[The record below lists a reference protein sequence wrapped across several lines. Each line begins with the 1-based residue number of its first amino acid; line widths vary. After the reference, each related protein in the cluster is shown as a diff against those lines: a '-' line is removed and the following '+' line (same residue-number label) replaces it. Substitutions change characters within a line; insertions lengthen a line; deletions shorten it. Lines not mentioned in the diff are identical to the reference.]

1 MKSKLLKSKLPL
13 KLWALLFAM
22 FFCGNAFAQKIS
34 VKGQVVDAAGESIIG
49 ATVRVLGTTAG
60 TITDLDGN
68 FMLDADLKDSLA
80 VSYIG
85 YSEVVVKAAENLHI
99 VLQED
104 TKEMDEVVVIG
115 YGKVKKNDLT
125 GSVTAISADKMV
137 RGAATSA
144 TDLLAG
150 KAAGVSVISD
160 GGAPGAG
167 ATIRI
172 RGGSSMSA
180 SNNPLVVIDGVAV
193 DDGGIDGMSNPLA
206 TVHPND
212 IETFTILKDAS
223 ATAIYGSRASNGVI
237 IITTKKGKSGK
248 PKVSY
253 AGTVSVSTKRN
264 DIDIMDANEFKSFVT
279 EKFGADSEKAQALG
293 NSNTDWW
300 NEIFRTSVSTDH
312 NISVS
317 GTVKN
322 LPYRV
327 SVGYTNDNGILKNSK
342 MERLTGAISL
352 TPTFFDKKLSVSVNV
367 KGISNKNRFG
377 ATNAIGMAS
386 QFDPTQPVKM
396 SGNQYGNGWFV
407 YMKED
412 GSAPIDIALTNP
424 VSILE
429 EQDDKSTVL
438 RSIGNIQAD
447 YKFHFLPDLRFNV
460 NLGYDVSKSDGEK
473 TITDNS
479 PMTWSSGDFKTGFGE
494 NTDYYQN
501 KTNGLFESYFDYDKT
516 FGIHSLD
523 VMVGYSWQHFYSDKG
538 TKYPYSSAKAKETG
552 KEFYKDEYSYE
563 TENYLVSFFGR
574 LNYTLLERYLLTF
587 TLRDDGSSRFH
598 KDNRWGVFPSA
609 AFAWKINDEAFLENS
624 DIVSDLKLRLGYGVT
639 GQQNLT
645 VDGPNDYPYMARYKY
660 SEAGASYY
668 FGDTQYRLIAPQAY
682 DQNLKWEETTTLN
695 AGLDFGFL
703 KGRFEGSLDFYI
715 RKTTNLLNSVTVSAG
730 TNFSNQLLTNVGEL
744 ENRGVEFSLTA
755 HVINKKDLEWTL
767 SYNVSYNKNEITK
780 LTINDDPSYKGVIHG
795 GIEGGTGHNIQI
807 NAVDKPYNSFYVYE
821 QMYDEAGNPIEDA
834 YVDQNND
841 GKIDEDDLTIFKKSA
856 PDVIMGLSSQLSYKN
871 WFFNFAMR
879 AAIGNYVYN
888 NVKSNREAWDGS
900 QMYDPS
906 GFLKNRMSTAGETN
920 FKNGQYKSSYYIEN
934 ASFLRMDNMTL
945 GYNFQ
950 KIFNTSQ
957 NAKVYFTVQNP
968 FVITKYSGLDPEI
981 SGEGIDR
988 NIYPRPVTFMF
999 GVNLNF

>member
-1 MKSKLLKSKLPL
+1 MKSKFNFSTPLRLL
-13 KLWALLFAM
+13 ALLLTVLA
-22 FFCGNAFAQKIS
+22 CGDAFAQKIT
-34 VKGQVVDAAGESIIG
+34 VKGHVEDSSGGEIIG
-49 ATVRVLGTTAG
+49 ATIRIVGTTAG

-68 FMLDADLKDSLA
+68 FEIEADLKDSLA

-85 YSEVVVKAAENLHI
+85 YTETI
-99 VLQED
+99 VRPNASLRIILQED
-104 TKEMDEVVVIG
+104 TREMEEVVVIG

-137 RGAATSA
+137 KGAATSA

-172 RGGSSMSA
+172 RGGSSLSA

-193 DDGGIDGMSNPLA
+193 DDGGIDGMANPLA

-248 PKVSY
+248 PAVSY

-264 DIDIMDANEFKSFVT
+264 DIDIMNADEFRSFVI
-279 EKFGADSEKAQALG
+279 EKFGEDSDNAKALG
-293 NSNTDWW
+293 NANTDWW

-312 NISVS
+312 NLSVS
-317 GTVKN
+317 GTFKN

-327 SVGYTNDNGILKNSK
+327 SVGYTNENGILKNSS
-342 MERLTGAISL
+342 MERLTGAVSL
-352 TPTFFDKKLSVSVNV
+352 NPTFFDKKLSISVNV
-367 KGISNKNRFG
+367 KGINNKNRFG
-377 ATNAIGMAS
+377 STDAVGMAS
-386 QFDPTQPVKM
+386 QFDPTQPVYM
-396 SGNQYGNGWFV
+396 SDNKYGNGWFI
-407 YMKED
+407 YMNED
-412 GSAPIDIALTNP
+412 NTAPVDIALTNP

-429 EQDDKSTVL
+429 DQDDRSTVN

-447 YKFHFLPDLRFNV
+447 YKFHFLPDLRVNV
-460 NLGYDVSKSDGEK
+460 NLGYDVSRSDGEK
-473 TITDNS
+473 TIADNS
-479 PMTWSSGDFKTGFGE
+479 PLTWCSGSFKTGFGE
-494 NTDYYQN
+494 NTDYYQK
-501 KTNGLFESYFDYDKT
+501 KTNGLFESYLDYDKT

-523 VMVGYSWQHFYSDKG
+523 VMIGYSWQHFYSDKG
-538 TKYPYSSAKAKETG
+538 TKYCYSAAKAQEFG
-552 KEFYKDEYSYE
+552 KEYYKDEYTYK

-574 LNYTLLERYLLTF
+574 INYTILDRYLITF

-598 KDNRWGVFPSA
+598 KDNRWGIFPSA
-609 AFAWKINDEAFLENS
+609 ALAWKISDEAFLKDN
-624 DIVSDLKLRLGYGVT
+624 DVVSDLKLRLGYGVT
-639 GQQNLT
+639 GQQNLGT
-645 VDGPNDYPYMARYKY
+645 NDYPYMPRYKY
-660 SEAGASYY
+660 SEAGASYF
-668 FGDTQYRLIAPQAY
+668 FGDKQYRLITPQAY
-682 DQNLKWEETTTLN
+682 DLGLKWEETATYN

-703 KGRFEGSLDFYI
+703 KGRIEGTVDFYI
-715 RKTTNLLNSVTVSAG
+715 RKTTDLLNSVIIPAG
-730 TNFSNQLLTNVGEL
+730 TNYSNELLTNVGEL
-744 ENRGVEFSLTA
+744 ENRGIELSLTG
-755 HVINKKDLEWTL
+755 HILNKRDLEWTL

-795 GIEGGTGHNIQI
+795 GVEGGTGNNIQI
-807 NAVDKPYNSFYVYE
+807 NAVNEPYNSFYVHK
-821 QMYDEAGNPIEDA
+821 QMYYEDGSPIENVF
-834 YVDQNND
+834 VDKNSD
-841 GKIDEDDLTIFKKSA
+841 GKIDDKDLFILKKSA
-856 PDVIMGLSSQLSYKN
+856 PDVIMGLSSQLSWKN

-879 AAIGNYVYN
+879 ASIGNYVYN
-888 NVKSNREAWDGS
+888 NVRSNREAWGGS
-900 QMYDPS
+900 QMFDPS
-906 GFLKNRMSTAGETN
+906 GFLKNRMTSATESN
-920 FKNGQYKSSYYIEN
+920 FKDAYYKSNYYIEN
-934 ASFLRMDNMTL
+934 ASFLRMDNMSL

-950 KIFNTSQ
+950 RIFNTTQ

-988 NIYPRPVTFMF
+988 NIYPRPVTFML

>member
-1 MKSKLLKSKLPL
+1 MKSKFNFSTPLRLL
-13 KLWALLFAM
+13 ALLLTVLA
-22 FFCGNAFAQKIS
+22 CGDAFAQKIT
-34 VKGQVVDAAGESIIG
+34 VKGHVEDSSGGEIIG
-49 ATVRVLGTTAG
+49 ATIRIVGTTAG

-68 FMLDADLKDSLA
+68 FEIEADLKDSLA

-85 YSEVVVKAAENLHI
+85 YTETI
-99 VLQED
+99 VRPNASLRIILQED
-104 TKEMDEVVVIG
+104 TREMEEVVVIG

-137 RGAATSA
+137 KGAATSA

-172 RGGSSMSA
+172 RGGSSLSA

-193 DDGGIDGMSNPLA
+193 DDGGIDGMANPLA

-248 PKVSY
+248 PAVSY

-264 DIDIMDANEFKSFVT
+264 DIDIMNADEFRSFVI
-279 EKFGADSEKAQALG
+279 EKFGEDSDNAKALG
-293 NSNTDWW
+293 NANTDWW

-312 NISVS
+312 NLSVS
-317 GTVKN
+317 GTFKN

-327 SVGYTNDNGILKNSK
+327 SVGYTNENGILKNSS
-342 MERLTGAISL
+342 MERLTGAVSL
-352 TPTFFDKKLSVSVNV
+352 NPTFFDKKLSISVNV
-367 KGISNKNRFG
+367 KGINNKNRFG
-377 ATNAIGMAS
+377 STDAVGMAS
-386 QFDPTQPVKM
+386 QFDPTQPVYM
-396 SGNQYGNGWFV
+396 SDNKYGNGWFI
-407 YMKED
+407 YMNED
-412 GSAPIDIALTNP
+412 NTAPVDIALTNP

-429 EQDDKSTVL
+429 DQDDRSTVN

-447 YKFHFLPDLRFNV
+447 YKFHFLPDLRVNV
-460 NLGYDVSKSDGEK
+460 NLGYDVSRSDGEK
-473 TITDNS
+473 TIADNS
-479 PMTWSSGDFKTGFGE
+479 PLTWCSGSFKTGFGE
-494 NTDYYQN
+494 NTDYYQK
-501 KTNGLFESYFDYDKT
+501 KTNGLFESYLDYDKT

-538 TKYPYSSAKAKETG
+538 TKYCYSAAKAQEFG
-552 KEFYKDEYSYE
+552 KEYYKDEYTYK

-574 LNYTLLERYLLTF
+574 INYTILDRYLITF

-598 KDNRWGVFPSA
+598 KDNRWGIFPSA
-609 AFAWKINDEAFLENS
+609 ALAWKISDEAFLKDN
-624 DIVSDLKLRLGYGVT
+624 DVVSDLKLRLGYGVT
-639 GQQNLT
+639 GQQNLGT
-645 VDGPNDYPYMARYKY
+645 NDYPYMPRYKY
-660 SEAGASYY
+660 SEAGASYF
-668 FGDTQYRLIAPQAY
+668 FGDKQYRLITPQAY
-682 DQNLKWEETTTLN
+682 DLGLKWEETATYN

-703 KGRFEGSLDFYI
+703 KGRIEGTVDFYI
-715 RKTTNLLNSVTVSAG
+715 RKTTDLLNSVIIPAG
-730 TNFSNQLLTNVGEL
+730 TNYSNELLTNVGEL
-744 ENRGVEFSLTA
+744 ENRGIELSLTG
-755 HVINKKDLEWTL
+755 HILNKRDLEWTL

-795 GIEGGTGHNIQI
+795 GVEGGTGNNIQI
-807 NAVDKPYNSFYVYE
+807 NAVNEPYNSFYVYK
-821 QMYDEAGNPIEDA
+821 QMYYEDGSPIENVF
-834 YVDQNND
+834 VDKNSD
-841 GKIDEDDLTIFKKSA
+841 GKIDDNDLFILKKSA
-856 PDVIMGLSSQLSYKN
+856 PDVIMGLSSQLSWKN

-879 AAIGNYVYN
+879 ASIGNYVYN
-888 NVKSNREAWDGS
+888 NVRSNREAWGGS
-900 QMYDPS
+900 QMFDPS
-906 GFLKNRMSTAGETN
+906 GFLKNRMTSATESN
-920 FKNGQYKSSYYIEN
+920 FKDAYYKSNYYIEN
-934 ASFLRMDNMTL
+934 ASFLRMDNMSL

-950 KIFNTSQ
+950 RIFNTTQ

-988 NIYPRPVTFMF
+988 NIYPRPVTFML

>member
-1 MKSKLLKSKLPL
+1 MKSKFNFSTPLRLL
-13 KLWALLFAM
+13 ALLLTVLA
-22 FFCGNAFAQKIS
+22 CGDAFAQKIT
-34 VKGQVVDAAGESIIG
+34 VKGHVEDSSGGEIIG
-49 ATVRVLGTTAG
+49 ATIRIVGTTAG

-68 FMLDADLKDSLA
+68 FEIEADLKDSLA

-85 YSEVVVKAAENLHI
+85 YTETI
-99 VLQED
+99 VRPNASLRIILQED
-104 TKEMDEVVVIG
+104 TREMEEVVVIG

-137 RGAATSA
+137 KGAATSA

-172 RGGSSMSA
+172 RGGSSLSA

-193 DDGGIDGMSNPLA
+193 DDGGIDGMANPLA

-248 PKVSY
+248 PAVSY

-264 DIDIMDANEFKSFVT
+264 DIDIMNADEFRSFVI
-279 EKFGADSEKAQALG
+279 EKFGEDSDNAKALG
-293 NSNTDWW
+293 NANTDWW

-312 NISVS
+312 NLSVS
-317 GTVKN
+317 GTFKN

-327 SVGYTNDNGILKNSK
+327 SVGYTNENGILKNSS
-342 MERLTGAISL
+342 MERLTGAVSL
-352 TPTFFDKKLSVSVNV
+352 NPTFFDKKLSISVNV
-367 KGISNKNRFG
+367 KGINNKNRFG
-377 ATNAIGMAS
+377 STDAVGMAS
-386 QFDPTQPVKM
+386 QFDPTQPVYM
-396 SGNQYGNGWFV
+396 SDNKYGNGWFI
-407 YMKED
+407 YMNED
-412 GSAPIDIALTNP
+412 NTAPVDIALTNP

-429 EQDDKSTVL
+429 DQDDRSTVN

-447 YKFHFLPDLRFNV
+447 YKFHFLPDLRVNV
-460 NLGYDVSKSDGEK
+460 NLGYDVSRSDGEK
-473 TITDNS
+473 TIADNS
-479 PMTWSSGDFKTGFGE
+479 PLTWCSGSFKTGFGE
-494 NTDYYQN
+494 NTDYYQK
-501 KTNGLFESYFDYDKT
+501 KTNGLFESYLDYDKT

-523 VMVGYSWQHFYSDKG
+523 VMIGYSWQHFYSDKG
-538 TKYPYSSAKAKETG
+538 TKYCYSAAKAQEFG
-552 KEFYKDEYSYE
+552 KEYYKDEYTYK

-574 LNYTLLERYLLTF
+574 INYTILDRYLITF

-598 KDNRWGVFPSA
+598 KDNRWGIFPSA
-609 AFAWKINDEAFLENS
+609 ALAWKISDEAFLKDN
-624 DIVSDLKLRLGYGVT
+624 DVVSDLKLRLGYGVT
-639 GQQNLT
+639 GQQNLGT
-645 VDGPNDYPYMARYKY
+645 NDYPYMPRYKY
-660 SEAGASYY
+660 SEAGASYF
-668 FGDTQYRLIAPQAY
+668 FGDKQYRLITPQAY
-682 DQNLKWEETTTLN
+682 DLGLKWEETATYN

-703 KGRFEGSLDFYI
+703 KGRIEGTVDFYI
-715 RKTTNLLNSVTVSAG
+715 RKTTDLLNSVIIPAG
-730 TNFSNQLLTNVGEL
+730 TNYSNELLTNVGEL
-744 ENRGVEFSLTA
+744 ENRGIELSLTG
-755 HVINKKDLEWTL
+755 HILNKRDLEWTL

-795 GIEGGTGHNIQI
+795 GVEGGTGNNIQI
-807 NAVDKPYNSFYVYE
+807 NAVNEPYNSFYVYK
-821 QMYDEAGNPIEDA
+821 QMYYEDGSPIENVF
-834 YVDQNND
+834 VDKNSD
-841 GKIDEDDLTIFKKSA
+841 GKIDDNDLFILKKSA
-856 PDVIMGLSSQLSYKN
+856 PDVIMGLSSQLSWKN

-879 AAIGNYVYN
+879 ASIGNYVYN
-888 NVKSNREAWDGS
+888 NVRSNREAWGGS
-900 QMYDPS
+900 QMFDPS
-906 GFLKNRMSTAGETN
+906 GFLKNRMTSATESN
-920 FKNGQYKSSYYIEN
+920 FKDAYYKSNYYIEN
-934 ASFLRMDNMTL
+934 ASFLRMDNMSL

-950 KIFNTSQ
+950 RIFNTTQ

-988 NIYPRPVTFMF
+988 NIYPRPVTFML

>member
-1 MKSKLLKSKLPL
+1 MKSKFNFSTPLRLL
-13 KLWALLFAM
+13 ALLLTVLA
-22 FFCGNAFAQKIS
+22 CGDAFAQKIT
-34 VKGQVVDAAGESIIG
+34 VKGHVEDSSGGEIIG
-49 ATVRVLGTTAG
+49 ATIRIVGTTAG

-68 FMLDADLKDSLA
+68 FEIEADLKDSLA

-85 YSEVVVKAAENLHI
+85 YTETI
-99 VLQED
+99 VRPNASLRIILQED
-104 TKEMDEVVVIG
+104 TREMEEVVVIG

-137 RGAATSA
+137 KGAATSA

-172 RGGSSMSA
+172 RGGSSLSA

-193 DDGGIDGMSNPLA
+193 DDGGIDGMANPLA

-248 PKVSY
+248 PAVSY

-264 DIDIMDANEFKSFVT
+264 DIDIMNADEFRSFVI
-279 EKFGADSEKAQALG
+279 EKFGEDSDNAKALG
-293 NSNTDWW
+293 NANTDWW

-312 NISVS
+312 NLSVS
-317 GTVKN
+317 GTFKN

-327 SVGYTNDNGILKNSK
+327 SVGYTNENGILKNSS
-342 MERLTGAISL
+342 MERLTGAVSL
-352 TPTFFDKKLSVSVNV
+352 NPTFFDKKLSISVNV
-367 KGISNKNRFG
+367 KGINNKNRFG
-377 ATNAIGMAS
+377 STDAVGMAS
-386 QFDPTQPVKM
+386 QFDPTQPVYM
-396 SGNQYGNGWFV
+396 SDNKYGNGWFI
-407 YMKED
+407 YMNED
-412 GSAPIDIALTNP
+412 NTAPVDIALTNP

-429 EQDDKSTVL
+429 DQDDRSTVN

-447 YKFHFLPDLRFNV
+447 YKFHFLPDLRVNV
-460 NLGYDVSKSDGEK
+460 NLGYDVSRSDGEK
-473 TITDNS
+473 TIADNS
-479 PMTWSSGDFKTGFGE
+479 PLTWCSGSFKTGFGE
-494 NTDYYQN
+494 NTDYYQK
-501 KTNGLFESYFDYDKT
+501 KTNGLFESYLDYDKT

-523 VMVGYSWQHFYSDKG
+523 VMIGYSWQHFYSDKG
-538 TKYPYSSAKAKETG
+538 TKYCYSAAKAQEFG
-552 KEFYKDEYSYE
+552 KEYYKDEYTYK

-574 LNYTLLERYLLTF
+574 INYTILDRYLITF

-598 KDNRWGVFPSA
+598 KDNRWGIFPSA
-609 AFAWKINDEAFLENS
+609 ALAWKISDEAFLKDN
-624 DIVSDLKLRLGYGVT
+624 DVVSDLKLRLGYGVT
-639 GQQNLT
+639 GQQNLGT
-645 VDGPNDYPYMARYKY
+645 NDYPYMPRYKY
-660 SEAGASYY
+660 SEAGASYF
-668 FGDTQYRLIAPQAY
+668 FGDKQYRLITPQAY
-682 DQNLKWEETTTLN
+682 DLGLKWEETATYN

-703 KGRFEGSLDFYI
+703 KGRIEGTVDFYI
-715 RKTTNLLNSVTVSAG
+715 RKTTDLLNSVIIPAG
-730 TNFSNQLLTNVGEL
+730 TNYSNELLTNVGEL
-744 ENRGVEFSLTA
+744 ENRGIELSLTG
-755 HVINKKDLEWTL
+755 HILNKRDLEWTL

-795 GIEGGTGHNIQI
+795 GVEGGTGNNIQI
-807 NAVDKPYNSFYVYE
+807 NAVNEPYNSFYVHK
-821 QMYDEAGNPIEDA
+821 QMYYEDGSPIENVF
-834 YVDQNND
+834 VDKNSD
-841 GKIDEDDLTIFKKSA
+841 GKIDDNDLFILKKSA
-856 PDVIMGLSSQLSYKN
+856 PDVIMGLSSQLSWKN

-879 AAIGNYVYN
+879 ASIGNYVYN
-888 NVKSNREAWDGS
+888 NVRSNREAWGGS
-900 QMYDPS
+900 QMFDPS
-906 GFLKNRMSTAGETN
+906 GFLKNRMTSATESN
-920 FKNGQYKSSYYIEN
+920 FKDAYYKSNYYIEN
-934 ASFLRMDNMTL
+934 ASFLRMDNMSL

-950 KIFNTSQ
+950 RIFNTTQ

-988 NIYPRPVTFMF
+988 NIYPRPVTFML

>member
-1 MKSKLLKSKLPL
+1 MKSKFNFSTPLRLL
-13 KLWALLFAM
+13 ALLLTVLA
-22 FFCGNAFAQKIS
+22 CGDAFAQKIT
-34 VKGQVVDAAGESIIG
+34 VKGHVEDSSGGEIIG
-49 ATVRVLGTTAG
+49 ATIRIVGTTAG

-68 FMLDADLKDSLA
+68 FEIEADLKDSLA

-85 YSEVVVKAAENLHI
+85 YTETI
-99 VLQED
+99 VRPNASLRIILQED
-104 TKEMDEVVVIG
+104 TREMGEVVVIG

-137 RGAATSA
+137 KGAATSA

-172 RGGSSMSA
+172 RGGSSLSA

-193 DDGGIDGMSNPLA
+193 DDGGIDGMANPLA

-248 PKVSY
+248 PAVSY

-264 DIDIMDANEFKSFVT
+264 DIDIMNADEFRSFVI
-279 EKFGADSEKAQALG
+279 EKFGEDSDNAKALG
-293 NSNTDWW
+293 NANTDWW

-312 NISVS
+312 NLSVS
-317 GTVKN
+317 GTFKN

-327 SVGYTNDNGILKNSK
+327 SVGYTNENGILKNSS
-342 MERLTGAISL
+342 MERLTGAVSL
-352 TPTFFDKKLSVSVNV
+352 NPTFFDKKLSISVNV
-367 KGISNKNRFG
+367 KGINNKNRFG
-377 ATNAIGMAS
+377 STDAVGMAS
-386 QFDPTQPVKM
+386 QFDPTQPIYM
-396 SGNQYGNGWFV
+396 SDNKYGNGWFI
-407 YMKED
+407 YMNED
-412 GSAPIDIALTNP
+412 NTAPVDIALTNP

-429 EQDDKSTVL
+429 DQDDRSTVN

-447 YKFHFLPDLRFNV
+447 YKFHFLPDLRVNV
-460 NLGYDVSKSDGEK
+460 NLGYDVSRSDGEK
-473 TITDNS
+473 TIADNS
-479 PMTWSSGDFKTGFGE
+479 PLTWCSGSFKTGFGE
-494 NTDYYQN
+494 NTDYYQK
-501 KTNGLFESYFDYDKT
+501 KTNGLFESYLDYDKT

-538 TKYPYSSAKAKETG
+538 TKYCYSAAKAQEFG
-552 KEFYKDEYSYE
+552 KEYYKDEYTYK

-574 LNYTLLERYLLTF
+574 INYTILDRYLITF

-598 KDNRWGVFPSA
+598 KDNRWGIFPSA
-609 AFAWKINDEAFLENS
+609 ALAWKISDEAFLKDN
-624 DIVSDLKLRLGYGVT
+624 DVVSDLKLRLGYGVT
-639 GQQNLT
+639 GQQNLGT
-645 VDGPNDYPYMARYKY
+645 NDYPYMPRYKY
-660 SEAGASYY
+660 SEAGASYF
-668 FGDTQYRLIAPQAY
+668 FGDKQYRLITPQAY
-682 DQNLKWEETTTLN
+682 DSGLKWEETATYN

-703 KGRFEGSLDFYI
+703 KGRIEGTVDFYI
-715 RKTTNLLNSVTVSAG
+715 RKTTDLLNSVIIPAG
-730 TNFSNQLLTNVGEL
+730 TNYSNELLTNVGEL
-744 ENRGVEFSLTA
+744 ENRGIELSLTG
-755 HVINKKDLEWTL
+755 HILNKRDLEWTL

-795 GIEGGTGHNIQI
+795 GVEGGTGNNIQI
-807 NAVDKPYNSFYVYE
+807 NAVNEPYNSFYVYK
-821 QMYDEAGNPIEDA
+821 QMYYEDGSPIENVF
-834 YVDQNND
+834 VDKNSD
-841 GKIDEDDLTIFKKSA
+841 GKIDDNDLFILKKSA
-856 PDVIMGLSSQLSYKN
+856 PDVIMGLSSQLSWKN

-879 AAIGNYVYN
+879 ASIGNYVYN
-888 NVKSNREAWDGS
+888 NVRSNREAWGGS
-900 QMYDPS
+900 QMFDPS
-906 GFLKNRMSTAGETN
+906 GFLKNRMTSATESN
-920 FKNGQYKSSYYIEN
+920 FKDAYYKSNYYIEN
-934 ASFLRMDNMTL
+934 ASFLRMDNMSL

-950 KIFNTSQ
+950 RIFNTTQ

-988 NIYPRPVTFMF
+988 NIYPRPVTFML

>member
-1 MKSKLLKSKLPL
+1 MKSKFNFSTPLRLL
-13 KLWALLFAM
+13 ALLLAVLA
-22 FFCGNAFAQKIS
+22 CGDAFAQKIT
-34 VKGQVVDAAGESIIG
+34 VKGHVEDSSGGEIIG
-49 ATVRVLGTTAG
+49 ATIRIVGTTAG

-68 FMLDADLKDSLA
+68 FEIEADLKDSLA

-85 YSEVVVKAAENLHI
+85 YTETIVRPNANLRI

-104 TKEMDEVVVIG
+104 TREMEEVVVIG

-137 RGAATSA
+137 KGAATSA

-172 RGGSSMSA
+172 RGGSSLSA

-193 DDGGIDGMSNPLA
+193 DDGGIDGMANPLA

-248 PKVSY
+248 PAVSY

-264 DIDIMDANEFKSFVT
+264 DIDIMNADEFRSFVI
-279 EKFGADSEKAQALG
+279 EKFGEDSDNAKALG
-293 NSNTDWW
+293 NANTDWW

-312 NISVS
+312 NLSVS
-317 GTVKN
+317 GTFKN

-327 SVGYTNDNGILKNSK
+327 SVGYTNENGILKNSS
-342 MERLTGAISL
+342 MERLTGAVSL
-352 TPTFFDKKLSVSVNV
+352 NPTFFDKKLSISVNV
-367 KGISNKNRFG
+367 KGINNKNRFG
-377 ATNAIGMAS
+377 STDAVGMAS
-386 QFDPTQPVKM
+386 QFDPTQPVYM
-396 SGNQYGNGWFV
+396 SDNKYGNGWFI
-407 YMKED
+407 YMNED
-412 GSAPIDIALTNP
+412 NTAPVDIALTNP

-429 EQDDKSTVL
+429 DQDDRSTVN

-447 YKFHFLPDLRFNV
+447 YKFHFLPDLRVNV
-460 NLGYDVSKSDGEK
+460 NLGYDVSRSDGEK
-473 TITDNS
+473 TIADNS
-479 PMTWSSGDFKTGFGE
+479 PLTWCSGSFKTGFGE
-494 NTDYYQN
+494 NTDYYQK
-501 KTNGLFESYFDYDKT
+501 KTNGLFESYLDYDKT

-538 TKYPYSSAKAKETG
+538 TKYCYSAAKAQEFG
-552 KEFYKDEYSYE
+552 KEYYKDEYTYK

-574 LNYTLLERYLLTF
+574 INYTILDRYLITF

-598 KDNRWGVFPSA
+598 KDNRWGIFPSA
-609 AFAWKINDEAFLENS
+609 ALAWKISDEAFLKDN
-624 DIVSDLKLRLGYGVT
+624 DVVSDLKLRLGYGVT
-639 GQQNLT
+639 GQQNLGT
-645 VDGPNDYPYMARYKY
+645 NDYPYMPRYKY
-660 SEAGASYY
+660 SEAGASYF
-668 FGDTQYRLIAPQAY
+668 FGDKQYRLITPQAY
-682 DQNLKWEETTTLN
+682 DLGLKWEETATYN

-703 KGRFEGSLDFYI
+703 KGRIEGTVDFYI
-715 RKTTNLLNSVTVSAG
+715 RKTTDLLNSVIIPAG
-730 TNFSNQLLTNVGEL
+730 TNYSNELLTNVGEL
-744 ENRGVEFSLTA
+744 ENRGIELSLTG
-755 HVINKKDLEWTL
+755 HILNKRDLEWTL

-795 GIEGGTGHNIQI
+795 GVEGGTGNNIQI
-807 NAVDKPYNSFYVYE
+807 NAVNEPYNSFYVHK
-821 QMYDEAGNPIEDA
+821 QMYHEDGSPIENVF
-834 YVDQNND
+834 VDKNSD
-841 GKIDEDDLTIFKKSA
+841 GKIDDNDLFILKKSA
-856 PDVIMGLSSQLSYKN
+856 PDVIMGLSSQLSWKN

-879 AAIGNYVYN
+879 ASIGNYVYN
-888 NVKSNREAWDGS
+888 NVRSNREAWGGS
-900 QMYDPS
+900 QMFDPS
-906 GFLKNRMSTAGETN
+906 GFLKNRMTSATESN
-920 FKNGQYKSSYYIEN
+920 FKDAYYKSNYYIEN
-934 ASFLRMDNMTL
+934 ASFLRMDNMSL

-950 KIFNTSQ
+950 RIFNTTQ

-988 NIYPRPVTFMF
+988 NIYPRPVTFML

>member
-1 MKSKLLKSKLPL
+1 MKSKFNFSTPLRLL
-13 KLWALLFAM
+13 ALLLTVLA
-22 FFCGNAFAQKIS
+22 CGDAFAQKIT
-34 VKGQVVDAAGESIIG
+34 VKGHVEDSSGGEIIG
-49 ATVRVLGTTAG
+49 ATIRIVGTTAG

-68 FMLDADLKDSLA
+68 FEIEADLKDSLA

-85 YSEVVVKAAENLHI
+85 YTETI
-99 VLQED
+99 VRPNASLRIILQED
-104 TKEMDEVVVIG
+104 TREMGEVVVIG

-137 RGAATSA
+137 KGAATSA

-172 RGGSSMSA
+172 RGGSSLSA

-193 DDGGIDGMSNPLA
+193 DDGGIDGMANPLA

-248 PKVSY
+248 PAVSY

-264 DIDIMDANEFKSFVT
+264 DIDIMNADEFRSFVI
-279 EKFGADSEKAQALG
+279 EKFGEDSDNAKALG
-293 NSNTDWW
+293 NANTDWW

-312 NISVS
+312 NLSVS
-317 GTVKN
+317 GTFKN

-327 SVGYTNDNGILKNSK
+327 SVGYTNENGILKNSS
-342 MERLTGAISL
+342 MERLTGAVSL
-352 TPTFFDKKLSVSVNV
+352 NPTFFDKKLSISVNV
-367 KGISNKNRFG
+367 KGINNKNRFG
-377 ATNAIGMAS
+377 STDAVGMAS
-386 QFDPTQPVKM
+386 QFDPTQPVYM
-396 SGNQYGNGWFV
+396 SDNKYGNGWFI
-407 YMKED
+407 YMNED
-412 GSAPIDIALTNP
+412 NTAPVDIALTNP

-429 EQDDKSTVL
+429 DQDDRSTVN

-447 YKFHFLPDLRFNV
+447 YKFHFLPDLRVNV
-460 NLGYDVSKSDGEK
+460 NLGYDVSRSDGEK
-473 TITDNS
+473 TIADNS
-479 PMTWSSGDFKTGFGE
+479 PLTWCSGSFKTGFGE
-494 NTDYYQN
+494 NTDYYQK
-501 KTNGLFESYFDYDKT
+501 KTNGLFESYLDYDKT

-538 TKYPYSSAKAKETG
+538 TKYCYSAAKAQEFG
-552 KEFYKDEYSYE
+552 KEYYKDEYTYK

-574 LNYTLLERYLLTF
+574 INYTILDRYLITF

-598 KDNRWGVFPSA
+598 KDNRWGIFPSA
-609 AFAWKINDEAFLENS
+609 ALAWKISDEAFLKDN
-624 DIVSDLKLRLGYGVT
+624 DVVSDLKLRLGYGVT
-639 GQQNLT
+639 GQQNLGT
-645 VDGPNDYPYMARYKY
+645 NDYPYMPRYKY
-660 SEAGASYY
+660 SEAGASYF
-668 FGDTQYRLIAPQAY
+668 FGDKQYRLITPQAY
-682 DQNLKWEETTTLN
+682 DSGLKWEETATYN

-703 KGRFEGSLDFYI
+703 KGRIEGTVDFYI
-715 RKTTNLLNSVTVSAG
+715 RKTTDLLNSVIIPAG
-730 TNFSNQLLTNVGEL
+730 TNYSNELLTNVGEL
-744 ENRGVEFSLTA
+744 ENRGIELSLTG
-755 HVINKKDLEWTL
+755 HILNKRDLEWTL

-795 GIEGGTGHNIQI
+795 GVEGGTGNNIQI
-807 NAVDKPYNSFYVYE
+807 NAVNEPYNSFYVYK
-821 QMYDEAGNPIEDA
+821 QMYYEDGSPIENVF
-834 YVDQNND
+834 VDKNSD
-841 GKIDEDDLTIFKKSA
+841 GKIDDNDLFILKKSA
-856 PDVIMGLSSQLSYKN
+856 PDVIMGLSSQLSWKN

-879 AAIGNYVYN
+879 ASIGNYVYN
-888 NVKSNREAWDGS
+888 NVRSNREAWGGS
-900 QMYDPS
+900 QMFDPS
-906 GFLKNRMSTAGETN
+906 GFLKNRMTSATESN
-920 FKNGQYKSSYYIEN
+920 FKDAYYKSNYYIEN
-934 ASFLRMDNMTL
+934 ASFLRMDNMSL

-950 KIFNTSQ
+950 RIFNTTQ

-988 NIYPRPVTFMF
+988 NIYPRPVTFML

>member
-1 MKSKLLKSKLPL
+1 M
-13 KLWALLFAM
+13 
-22 FFCGNAFAQKIS
+22 
-34 VKGQVVDAAGESIIG
+34 E
-49 ATVRVLGTTAG
+49 
-60 TITDLDGN
+60 
-68 FMLDADLKDSLA
+68 
-80 VSYIG
+80 
-85 YSEVVVKAAENLHI
+85 
-99 VLQED
+99 
-104 TKEMDEVVVIG
+104 EVVVIG

-137 RGAATSA
+137 KGAATSA

-172 RGGSSMSA
+172 RGGSSLSA

-193 DDGGIDGMSNPLA
+193 DDGGIDGMANPLA

-248 PKVSY
+248 PAVSY

-264 DIDIMDANEFKSFVT
+264 DIDIMNADEFRSFVI
-279 EKFGADSEKAQALG
+279 EKFGEDSDNAKALG
-293 NSNTDWW
+293 NANTDWW

-312 NISVS
+312 NLSVS
-317 GTVKN
+317 GTFKN

-327 SVGYTNDNGILKNSK
+327 SVGYTNENGILKNSS
-342 MERLTGAISL
+342 MERLTGAVSL
-352 TPTFFDKKLSVSVNV
+352 NPTFFDKKLSISVNV
-367 KGISNKNRFG
+367 KGINNKNRFG
-377 ATNAIGMAS
+377 STDAVGMAS
-386 QFDPTQPVKM
+386 QFDPTQPVYM
-396 SGNQYGNGWFV
+396 SDNKYGNGWFI
-407 YMKED
+407 YMNED
-412 GSAPIDIALTNP
+412 NTAPVDIALTNP

-429 EQDDKSTVL
+429 DQDDRSTVN

-447 YKFHFLPDLRFNV
+447 YKFHFLPDLRVNV
-460 NLGYDVSKSDGEK
+460 NLGYDVSRSDGEK
-473 TITDNS
+473 TIADNS
-479 PMTWSSGDFKTGFGE
+479 PLTWCSGSFKTGFGE
-494 NTDYYQN
+494 NTDYYQK
-501 KTNGLFESYFDYDKT
+501 KTNGLFESYLDYDKT

-538 TKYPYSSAKAKETG
+538 TKYCYSAAKAQEFG
-552 KEFYKDEYSYE
+552 KEYYKDEYTYK

-574 LNYTLLERYLLTF
+574 INYTILDRYLITF

-598 KDNRWGVFPSA
+598 KDNRWGIFPSA
-609 AFAWKINDEAFLENS
+609 ALAWKISDEAFLKDN
-624 DIVSDLKLRLGYGVT
+624 DVVSDLKLRLGYGVT
-639 GQQNLT
+639 GQQNLGT
-645 VDGPNDYPYMARYKY
+645 NDYPYMPRYKY
-660 SEAGASYY
+660 SEAGASYF
-668 FGDTQYRLIAPQAY
+668 FGDKQYRLITPQAY
-682 DQNLKWEETTTLN
+682 DSGLKWEETATYN

-703 KGRFEGSLDFYI
+703 KGRIEGTVDFYI
-715 RKTTNLLNSVTVSAG
+715 RKTTDLLNSVIIPAG
-730 TNFSNQLLTNVGEL
+730 TNYSNELLTNVGEL
-744 ENRGVEFSLTA
+744 ENRGIELSLTG
-755 HVINKKDLEWTL
+755 HILNKRDLEWTL

-795 GIEGGTGHNIQI
+795 GVEGGTGNNIQI
-807 NAVDKPYNSFYVYE
+807 NAVNEPYNSFYVYK
-821 QMYDEAGNPIEDA
+821 QMYYEDGSPIENVF
-834 YVDQNND
+834 VDKNSD
-841 GKIDEDDLTIFKKSA
+841 GKIDDNDLFILKKSA
-856 PDVIMGLSSQLSYKN
+856 PDVIMGLSSQLSWKN

-879 AAIGNYVYN
+879 ASIGNYVYN
-888 NVKSNREAWDGS
+888 NVRSNREAWGGS
-900 QMYDPS
+900 QMFDPS
-906 GFLKNRMSTAGETN
+906 GFLKNRMTSATESN
-920 FKNGQYKSSYYIEN
+920 FKDAYYKSNYYIEN
-934 ASFLRMDNMTL
+934 ASFLRMDNMSL

-950 KIFNTSQ
+950 RIFNTTQ

-988 NIYPRPVTFMF
+988 NIYPRPVTFML